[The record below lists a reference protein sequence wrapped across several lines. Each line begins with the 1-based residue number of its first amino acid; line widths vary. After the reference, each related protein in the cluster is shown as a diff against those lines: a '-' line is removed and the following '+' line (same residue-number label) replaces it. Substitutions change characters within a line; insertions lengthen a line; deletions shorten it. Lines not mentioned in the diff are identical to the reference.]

1 MKVRALL
8 LLFVLFLFVKAAPA
22 QSYSYSSRLHR
33 WELTPFAGW
42 ETSGSYP
49 ITNSTIADRLR
60 ANAMVSFGTF
70 IDYSLSPN
78 FQAEFLWAHNP
89 TSYSERSLQTGQ
101 YTKAFNTQIDQY
113 QFGGLLHFRSSEYK
127 LRPYVSA
134 SIGFTHDANSGG
146 SSNRTA
152 LGFGIGGGVKYD
164 VTNHFG
170 FRGDTRYLPTYGN
183 SGTGVVCD
191 AFGNCF
197 QTTVRN
203 YLKRANFSIGIIL
216 RP

>member
-1 MKVRALL
+1 
-8 LLFVLFLFVKAAPA
+8 
-22 QSYSYSSRLHR
+22 
-33 WELTPFAGW
+33 
-42 ETSGSYP
+42 
-49 ITNSTIADRLR
+49 
-60 ANAMVSFGTF
+60 MVSFGTF

-89 TSYSERSLQTGQ
+89 TSYSARGISSGQ

-127 LRPYVSA
+127 LRPYVSG

-164 VTNHFG
+164 VTHHFG
-170 FRGDTRYLPTYGN
+170 FRGDIRYLPTYGN